1 MANPAGPFRLGRLV
15 SAADQVRCNR
25 WDTGPRRC
33 AMYVVVRRWRNAA
46 TLADAMTSRSQ
57 EVEELLR
64 GVPGFVA
71 YYAVRHGAELTTI
84 TVCDTQAGTQESTR
98 RAGEW
103 VKQNVSASPPA
114 APEVIEGETFLQF

>member
-1 MANPAGPFRLGRLV
+1 
-15 SAADQVRCNR
+15 
-25 WDTGPRRC
+25 
-33 AMYVVVRRWRNAA
+33 MYVVVRRWRNAA
-46 TLADAMTSRSQ
+46 TLADALTSRSQ

-84 TVCDTQAGTQESTR
+84 TACDDQAGTQESTR

-103 VKQNVSASPPA
+103 VKQHVSESPPG
-114 APEVIEGETFLQF
+114 APEIIEGETILQF